1 MLQQAEQRVDLAFGA
16 GGLDGQRFRIHVHHA
31 HAEQTHDLQ
40 HVGTVGLVG
49 GHLDEHQL
57 ALHGGFRIE
66 VHDLQHMQQLVELF
80 DDLLKRHFLHV
91 GRDGDAG
98 NVRTFGGGD
107 GQRVDVE
114 RAAGEQAGDTRQ
126 HARTVLDEHGQRMT
140 LGTRLGC
147 RIICHDRNVL
157 PYALLVHS
165 FSPAR
170 CRGLT
175 PGM

>member
-1 MLQQAEQRVDLAFGA
+1 MLQQTEQRVDLAFCA
-16 GGLDGQRFRIHVHHA
+16 GGLDGQRLRIHVHHA

-98 NVRTFGGGD
+98 NVRTFGGETD
-107 GQRVDVE
+107 SELMLNAR
-114 RAAGEQAGDTRQ
+114 RANR
-126 HARTVLDEHGQRMT
+126 
-140 LGTRLGC
+140 
-147 RIICHDRNVL
+147 
-157 PYALLVHS
+157 
-165 FSPAR
+165 PAIR
-170 CRGLT
+170 AST
-175 PGM
+175 PGRFSTSTDSV